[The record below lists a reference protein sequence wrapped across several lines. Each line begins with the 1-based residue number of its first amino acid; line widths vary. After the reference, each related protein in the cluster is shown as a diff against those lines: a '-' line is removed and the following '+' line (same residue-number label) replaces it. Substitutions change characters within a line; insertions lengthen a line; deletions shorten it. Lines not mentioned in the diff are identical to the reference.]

1 MVQCVWRLSCA
12 CDNLLIT
19 ILSFF
24 FPLPHP
30 HFPTPFPFN
39 SWFSHLWGNHKE
51 LVRSLTFH
59 LLFSGVCCD
68 GQLFFCPFVSTKS
81 FIYSAPPQRQP
92 FPTSQVTIIT
102 LPLTHAPRSLRHC
115 GVGATG
121 GLKCSAHLS
130 PGPHPQ
136 RAPQGCQCQAALLT
150 QHMLLCQE
158 QWGESIIHPSYCP
171 EPLKLIVLCICL
183 SYSTPSLFLGK

>member
-1 MVQCVWRLSCA
+1 MVQCVWRLSCSA

-24 FPLPHP
+24 FSPSLTPTSPLP
-30 HFPTPFPFN
+30 FLLTLDFLT
-39 SWFSHLWGNHKE
+39 SGENHKE

-81 FIYSAPPQRQP
+81 FIYLAPPQLTT
-92 FPTSQVTIIT
+92 FSHLTSHCNDTA
-102 LPLTHAPRSLRHC
+102 PNSCPRSLRHC
-115 GVGATG
+115 GGATG

-136 RAPQGCQCQAALLT
+136 RAPQGCSVRQPSWPRTHFYIRNSEVKALSIPLT
-150 QHMLLCQE
+150 VHNLWNSPFCLFTFL
-158 QWGESIIHPSYCP
+158 IP
-171 EPLKLIVLCICL
+171 PLP
-183 SYSTPSLFLGK
+183 YF